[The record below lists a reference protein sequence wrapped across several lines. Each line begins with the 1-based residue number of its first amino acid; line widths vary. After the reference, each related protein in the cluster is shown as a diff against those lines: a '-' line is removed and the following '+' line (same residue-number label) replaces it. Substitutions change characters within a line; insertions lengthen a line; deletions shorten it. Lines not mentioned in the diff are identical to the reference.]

1 MTGIEKTVA
10 SKSASG
16 ALVLCAILFCLC
28 ACTEDASYTAGV
40 WYRRSDFDGV
50 ARTDAAGFTIGNKG
64 YICGGYNGK
73 TTRLADT
80 WEYDIDNDWWTQRA
94 DMPGTVRNAATG
106 FSVGSKG
113 YVTTGY
119 NPDQK
124 YLSDTWEYNPETNS
138 WRQMDDFKGGARYY
152 ALGFGI
158 DNYGYV
164 GTGYND
170 NYLKDFYRFD
180 PTAAAGSQWTIVN
193 GFGGQKRQGGTAF
206 VIDGKAYVCGGQNNN
221 SDVSDFWCFDPSAA
235 TPWTQ
240 LRDIANTSDDDY
252 DDDYTSIVRSYG
264 VSFVIEW
271 KSLSDSGFHCR
282 RKLLLELLDL

>member
-1 MTGIEKTVA
+1 MTGIEKTVTNR
-10 SKSASG
+10 SG
-16 ALVLCAILFCLC
+16 AGVLVLCAILFGLC

-106 FSVGSKG
+106 FPVGNKG
-113 YVTTGY
+113 YITTGY

-124 YLSDTWEYNPETNS
+124 YLADTWEYDPETNT

-164 GTGYND
+164 GTC
-170 NYLKDFYRFD
+170 L
-180 PTAAAGSQWTIVN
+180 
-193 GFGGQKRQGGTAF
+193 
-206 VIDGKAYVCGGQNNN
+206 
-221 SDVSDFWCFDPSAA
+221 
-235 TPWTQ
+235 
-240 LRDIANTSDDDY
+240 L
-252 DDDYTSIVRSYG
+252 YTSPSPR
-264 VSFVIEW
+264 
-271 KSLSDSGFHCR
+271 D
-282 RKLLLELLDL
+282 

>member
-1 MTGIEKTVA
+1 MTGIEKTVTNR
-10 SKSASG
+10 SG
-16 ALVLCAILFCLC
+16 AGVLVLCAILFGLC

-106 FSVGSKG
+106 FPVGNKG
-113 YVTTGY
+113 YITTGY

-124 YLSDTWEYNPETNS
+124 YLADTWEYDPETNT

-170 NYLKDFYRFD
+170 NYLKDF
-180 PTAAAGSQWTIVN
+180 
-193 GFGGQKRQGGTAF
+193 
-206 VIDGKAYVCGGQNNN
+206 
-221 SDVSDFWCFDPSAA
+221 
-235 TPWTQ
+235 
-240 LRDIANTSDDDY
+240 L
-252 DDDYTSIVRSYG
+252 SIRSYCG
-264 VSFVIEW
+264 SRFAMDYREWFRWTKASGSHSLCDRW
-271 KSLSDSGFHCR
+271 KSLCLWRTEQQFRCVGLLAFRSFCR
-282 RKLLLELLDL
+282 HAVDTTERYCQYQR